1 MDIMCSAQGDGSKRR
16 YIEPLREKPAPLAT
30 AHRGTLTRDMSIMTS
45 SLLTATDIEGLSLP
59 DKQFELVRGRLLVR
73 EPPGTRHGV
82 IAAKLLYRVSDFVR
96 RHALGV
102 VCAQDTGFKIRSDP
116 DTVRAPDLA
125 FIGRDRVLRIPDRG
139 YAELA
144 PDTVSEVLSPDD
156 TPGEVLAKV
165 ADWLDAGTRLVWIID
180 PKRVEAHVYRDD
192 GSLSIL
198 DASESL
204 DGEQVL
210 PGFTCSLREIL
221 A

>member
-1 MDIMCSAQGDGSKRR
+1 
-16 YIEPLREKPAPLAT
+16 
-30 AHRGTLTRDMSIMTS
+30 MSIMIS
-45 SLLTATDIEGLSLP
+45 SLLTARDVERLSIP

-73 EPPGTRHGV
+73 ELPGTRHGV
-82 IAAKLLYRVSDFVR
+82 IAGKLLYRVSDFVR

-102 VCAQDTGFKIRSDP
+102 VCAQGTGFRIRSDP

-125 FIGRDRVLRIPDRG
+125 FIGRDRVPRIPDRG

-144 PDTVSEVLSPDD
+144 PDMVSEVLSPDD
-156 TPGEVLAKV
+156 APGEVLAKV
-165 ADWLDAGTRLVWIID
+165 ADWLDTGTRLVWIID
-180 PKRVEAHVYRDD
+180 PKRVEARVYRAD

-198 DASESL
+198 NASASL
-204 DGEQVL
+204 EGEQVL